1 MPHFLFPFFL
11 CQIGC
16 ANRRVTIQA
25 AVPWIAGWRGEEHHA
40 ANIGLLFEG
49 DPSFFWFHQWHI
61 VVFVAKTSL
70 MFFFLHWCDCAKN
83 DSTKDPPCFFFNV
96 LAFSTIDG
104 NVQEENAN
112 QTGGM
117 GSCPMM
123 ARFFSHRRNGQRV
136 HQVSKVL
143 SHRFSRRFIR
153 IQQEISW
160 T

>member
-49 DPSFFWFHQWHI
+49 DPSFFFD
-61 VVFVAKTSL
+61 FTSDIL
-70 MFFFLHWCDCAKN
+70 WYLWRKPHW
-83 DSTKDPPCFFFNV
+83 CFFFYIDVTVPKMTPRRILHVFFYV

>member
-49 DPSFFWFHQWHI
+49 DPSFFLI
-61 VVFVAKTSL
+61 SPVTYCGICGENLTDV
-70 MFFFLHWCDCAKN
+70 FFLHWCDCAKN
-83 DSTKDPPCFFFNV
+83 DSTKDPPCFFLNV

>member
-49 DPSFFWFHQWHI
+49 DPSFFFWFHQWHI

-70 MFFFLHWCDCAKN
+70 MFFFTLMWLCQKWLHEG
-83 DSTKDPPCFFFNV
+83 SSMFFFNV